1 MGEQYRIATDA
12 EVATLAPRLDYYLA
26 PVAILTEFVELIP
39 FVDVLASGGAG
50 CASGHVVYVP
60 ETTAR
65 QQVYVTI
72 NDPHGCAQ
80 GCWHEYGHLKLE
92 SMGIGIETHDD
103 RLLLNSPDEVY
114 ASAMRT
120 DKPRPLSAVLHGLYA
135 WLQFTQN
142 DYQLYMTKKID
153 HDEFVRY
160 AAHNFPKLLANLD
173 VLRRHARWSIPGQQ
187 FATEIYQWT
196 EMLCAKGLT
205 ACL

>member
-1 MGEQYRIATDA
+1 MGDFRLATDD
-12 EVATLAPRLDYYLA
+12 EVAALAPRLDYYLA

-39 FVDVLASGGAG
+39 FVGQQHGAG

-60 ETTAR
+60 EAAR
-65 QQVYVTI
+65 QQIYVTI

-103 RLLLNSPDEVY
+103 RLLLNPPDELY
-114 ASAMRT
+114 PSAMRT
-120 DKPRPLSAVLHGLYA
+120 DKLRPISAVLHGLYA

-153 HDEFVRY
+153 QAEFRTY

-173 VLRRHARWSIPGQQ
+173 VLRRHARWTIPGQQ
-187 FATEIYQWT
+187 FATEIYQWVD
-196 EMLCAKGLT
+196 MLCAKGIT
-205 ACL
+205 ACK